1 MSIAEL
7 NRKLDSLEEQIT
19 KKNISAIT
27 FAQKKL
33 ENTNKYANVDTLFK
47 DISRLTHLLDL
58 SCSEITPEAMNQLA
72 VSIEPIVQQIAPY
85 MDKVQSLEKY
95 SHLGELENM
104 IEKKKDIQK
113 LATLNRLQYEK
124 AQNLGQNTGILLAH
138 YNAIIDN
145 LSRDFAVLEAQLSEV
160 EDLSP

>member
-1 MSIAEL
+1 
-7 NRKLDSLEEQIT
+7 
-19 KKNISAIT
+19 
-27 FAQKKL
+27 
-33 ENTNKYANVDTLFK
+33 
-47 DISRLTHLLDL
+47 
-58 SCSEITPEAMNQLA
+58 MNQLA

-95 SHLGELENM
+95 SHIGELENM
-104 IEKKKDIQK
+104 IEKKKEIQK

-124 AQNLGQNTGILLAH
+124 AQNLGIRISEIQNWKSNLSAGQNTGILLAH

>member
-1 MSIAEL
+1 
-7 NRKLDSLEEQIT
+7 
-19 KKNISAIT
+19 
-27 FAQKKL
+27 
-33 ENTNKYANVDTLFK
+33 
-47 DISRLTHLLDL
+47 
-58 SCSEITPEAMNQLA
+58 MNQLA

-95 SHLGELENM
+95 SHVGELENM

-124 AQNLGQNTGILLAH
+124 AQNLGTDSEGESWNEFKSLEGQNTGILLAH